1 LADILRSILEGGER
15 SVVAKF
21 NAIIEIGLKA
31 SNELDTLIK
40 NGGGIESI
48 KELEKRSDIV
58 AFNITNMITSGGI
71 APNLID
77 NMLELA
83 EKEDNIIDSMYNL
96 ARELLRYNVKGKRLS
111 HAIKEGLERI
121 NKLAYKALLIME
133 KMHNSDSLE
142 EIKRFRSSIE
152 KLEEEGDE
160 IKDSFF
166 DLAYRKGSDFKT
178 FYHIIELFHKADD
191 MLDNCED
198 SSDIYLTIMSSI
210 IS

>member
-1 LADILRSILEGGER
+1 MANILRSILEGGER

-40 NGGGIESI
+40 NGGGIEGI
-48 KELEKRSDIV
+48 KQLEKRSDIV
-58 AFNITNMITSGGI
+58 AFNITNMITSGGV

-111 HAIKEGLERI
+111 HVIKEGLERI
-121 NKLAYKALLIME
+121 NKLTYKALLIMK

-166 DLAYRKGSDFKT
+166 DLAYRKSSDFKT

>member
-1 LADILRSILEGGER
+1 MANILRSILEGGER

-48 KELEKRSDIV
+48 KQLEKRSDIV
-58 AFNITNMITSGGI
+58 AFNITNMITSGGV

-111 HAIKEGLERI
+111 HVIKEGL
-121 NKLAYKALLIME
+121 
-133 KMHNSDSLE
+133 
-142 EIKRFRSSIE
+142 
-152 KLEEEGDE
+152 
-160 IKDSFF
+160 
-166 DLAYRKGSDFKT
+166 
-178 FYHIIELFHKADD
+178 
-191 MLDNCED
+191 
-198 SSDIYLTIMSSI
+198 
-210 IS
+210 